1 MMSAPSPG
9 NGFDHGPDSNFA
21 EYLRFLARMA
31 GFPNRVFKT
40 GKSTKYIWRKLRH
53 YVMRSQF
60 EIESMIEGRLRSYLS
75 RDKTGIR
82 REVLRLLLR
91 IKQMTIADI
100 LDELKEQFSVSFH
113 TMASMVGIIASRIGI
128 LKVNRN
134 TGGVSTYELKEKYAA
149 MVVRLV
155 SI

>member
-1 MMSAPSPG
+1 MPVLFSG
-9 NGFDHGPDSNFA
+9 TGTDHGSRYQFHRISACP
-21 EYLRFLARMA
+21 ARIA
-31 GFPNRVFKT
+31 GFRNGVFKT
-40 GKSTKYIWRKLRH
+40 GKYKKYIWRKLRH
-53 YVMRSQF
+53 YLMGSQF
-60 EIESMIEGRLRSYLS
+60 EIEQMIEGRLRSYLS

-100 LDELKEQFSVSFH
+100 LAELKEQFSVSFH
-113 TMASMVGIIASRIGI
+113 TRASMVGIIASRIGI

-134 TGGVSTYELKEKYAA
+134 VGGVSTYELKEKYAS

-155 SI
+155 SA